1 MDLYKSKLL
10 SKNILVMLGIHV
22 GFLFSIEKFEETC
35 KLNNLFES
43 FLEFVVLYYPETKI
57 KELIEVL
64 IEQNTHRGEF
74 LVFQRNV
81 LEDRETTTKAN
92 ISFWTKNSKVLKN
105 LFEES
110 LEVLED
116 LRSENLQAA
125 WFLEKTTRDFLS

>member
-125 WFLEKTTRDFLS
+125 